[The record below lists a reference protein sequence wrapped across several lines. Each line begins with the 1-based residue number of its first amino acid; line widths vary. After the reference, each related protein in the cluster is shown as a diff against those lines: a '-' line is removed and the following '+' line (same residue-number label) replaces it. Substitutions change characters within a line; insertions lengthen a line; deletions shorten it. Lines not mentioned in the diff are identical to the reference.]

1 MRATKSLPAVE
12 APPVGDAEL
21 DESEDRWEVHRVS
34 CPVCEQRIGLLTGE
48 EHLPEHALCP
58 TPWEPF
64 GLTVCQGSGQAASLE
79 GGQERVEAMDGY
91 DTAVLLTLPAG
102 LDWRKQPFS
111 HAGRGRLGLVPAPG
125 RGQH

>member
-1 MRATKSLPAVE
+1 MRATKSLPVVE

-21 DESEDRWEVHRVS
+21 DEGEDSWEVHRVA
-34 CPVCEQRIGLLTGE
+34 CPVCEQRIGLLAGE

-58 TPWEPF
+58 TPWDPF
-64 GLTVCQGSGQAASLE
+64 GLTVCQGSGQAAPLG
-79 GGQERVEAMDGY
+79 GGQERGESVNSY

-111 HAGRGRLGLVPAPG
+111 HAGHGRPGLVPVPDVG
-125 RGQH
+125 R